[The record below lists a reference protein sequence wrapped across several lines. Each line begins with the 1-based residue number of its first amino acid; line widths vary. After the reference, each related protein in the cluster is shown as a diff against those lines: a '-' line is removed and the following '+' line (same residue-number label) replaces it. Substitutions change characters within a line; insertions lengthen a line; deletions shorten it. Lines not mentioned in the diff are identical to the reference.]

1 MADATA
7 KSLKVV
13 VVTPERAVLD
23 EPAEMVVLPMFDGE
37 RGVLVGHAAFVG
49 QLGPG
54 ELRIKQGTAT
64 KRYFIEGGFAQ
75 VADSVVNVLTAK
87 ATPSE
92 KLTTAIAE
100 AARVEA
106 EALPSGTA
114 VERENRTKALAR
126 ARGMAAVVKKG

>member
-1 MADATA
+1 MADA

-23 EPAEMVVLPMFDGE
+23 EPAEMVILPMFDGE
-37 RGVLVGHAAFVG
+37 RGVLANHAPFVG

-54 ELRIKQGTAT
+54 ELRIKQGSAV

-75 VADSVVNVLTAK
+75 VSGSVVNVLTAK
-87 ATPSE
+87 ATLAD
-92 KLTTAIAE
+92 KVTAAAAE
-100 AARVEA
+100 TARVEA

-114 VERENRTKALAR
+114 VERENRVKALAR
-126 ARGMAAVVKKG
+126 AQGMARVAKAGK